1 MKTKI
6 LGIVT
11 MVTVLL
17 MMLVSSVNAAT
28 ITADKAE
35 MAKEEIVTLTVEL
48 KEAAKSVQFD
58 VEFDTDNY
66 TYVDGSVKS
75 DLGSTKAAVLADKSN
90 VVRVSGFA
98 LDGETTTTVTL
109 QFKAVENGEDL
120 AFTVSGT
127 EFIGVDGEETAEAF
141 ENATITTTIADPVE
155 EPEDPTEEPE
165 DPTEKP
171 DQKPDDEKPAEDP
184 DKDDSG
190 YYDEDGNPIEKLPQT
205 GSMVPVVVAGV
216 AILVVASLVVFKATR
231 K

>member
-165 DPTEKP
+165 DPTEEP

-184 DKDDSG
+184 DKDDNG

>member
-35 MAKEEIVTLTVEL
+35 MTKEEIVTLTLTTETPVD
-48 KEAAKSVQFD
+48 SMQFN
-58 VEFDTDNY
+58 VKFD
-66 TYVDGSVKS
+66 
-75 DLGSTKAAVLADKSN
+75 STKFEYIADSFDASIGNEDENMLADGELMVAAYNVGNTSN
-90 VVRVSGFA
+90 KA
-98 LDGETTTTVTL
+98 TL
-109 QFKAVENGEDL
+109 QFKALDNVENAE
-120 AFTVSGT
+120 FTVSGAEFGVESVAIDETVTTPTVTVSVVEAEPT
-127 EFIGVDGEETAEAF
+127 E
-141 ENATITTTIADPVE
+141 DPDE
-155 EPEDPTEEPE
+155 PTEEPE
-165 DPTEKP
+165 DPTEEP

-184 DKDDSG
+184 DKDDNG

>member
-165 DPTEKP
+165 DPTEEP

>member
-35 MAKEEIVTLTVEL
+35 MAKEEIVTLTLTTETPVD
-48 KEAAKSVQFD
+48 SMQFN
-58 VEFDTDNY
+58 VKFD
-66 TYVDGSVKS
+66 
-75 DLGSTKAAVLADKSN
+75 STKFEYIADSFDASIGNEDENMLADGELMVAAYNVGNTSN
-90 VVRVSGFA
+90 KA
-98 LDGETTTTVTL
+98 TL
-109 QFKAVENGEDL
+109 QFKALDNVENAE
-120 AFTVSGT
+120 FTVSGA
-127 EFIGVDGEETAEAF
+127 EFGVESVAIDETVTTPTVTVSVVESEPAE
-141 ENATITTTIADPVE
+141 DPDE
-155 EPEDPTEEPE
+155 PTEE
-165 DPTEKP
+165 P

>member
-109 QFKAVENGEDL
+109 QFKAVENGENL

-165 DPTEKP
+165 DPTEEP

>member
-155 EPEDPTEEPE
+155 EPEDPTEEP
-165 DPTEKP
+165 